1 MKSRGT
7 WSGNNVYGT
16 VNNQRDIDLLEE
28 RGLWTGNNLYGTVN
42 NKRNSTEGNL
52 NHNNLFFHSLFF

>member
-1 MKSRGT
+1 LKSRGT
-7 WSGNNVYGT
+7 WSGNNIYGT
-16 VNNQRDIDLLEE
+16 VNNQRDIDLLKE

-52 NHNNLFFHSLFF
+52 NHNN